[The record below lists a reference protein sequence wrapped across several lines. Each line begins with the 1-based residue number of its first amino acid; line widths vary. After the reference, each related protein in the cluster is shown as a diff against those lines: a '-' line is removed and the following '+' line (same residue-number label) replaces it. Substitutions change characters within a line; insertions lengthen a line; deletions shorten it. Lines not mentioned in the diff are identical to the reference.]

1 MARRDDAPPLVDLRA
16 LELAPGEA
24 REMSLPVPMGDV
36 VIGDL
41 SYHAEP
47 AEPVARVEV
56 SQSASG
62 WHLRIRAQADLVGA
76 CWRCLEPAR
85 VTLGADVRDF
95 QAFGRPT
102 GAPYDEDL
110 DCEYLEGES
119 LDAGSMAR
127 DALIDLI
134 PATILCGPDCAG
146 LCPTCG
152 TDLNVGTCDCPP
164 DLPDA
169 RWDALRE
176 VAERLKADG

>member
-1 MARRDDAPPLVDLRA
+1 MTRRDDAPSTVDLRA

-24 REMSLPVPMGDV
+24 RELSLPVPVGDV
-36 VIGDL
+36 VIGEQA
-41 SYHAEP
+41 YCAEP
-47 AEPVARVEV
+47 PEPVARVEV

-62 WHLRIRAQADLVGA
+62 WHFRVRARADLVGA

-85 VTLGADVRDF
+85 VALAADTRDF
-95 QAFGRPT
+95 QAFGRPA

-110 DCEYLEGES
+110 DCEYLEGEV
-119 LDAGSMAR
+119 LDAGAMAR
-127 DALIDLI
+127 DALIDLL
-134 PATILCGPDCAG
+134 PATILCRPDCAG

-152 TDLNVGTCDCPP
+152 TDLNVGTCDCPA

-176 VAERLKADG
+176 VAERLRHDP